1 VVRALEAHPRLA
13 SYGSVREVAE
23 KAGVSIGTVSRA
35 AKALGFLGWGAL
47 QQEFRARYLS
57 SLSATGLAAQRQSG
71 EQQPALASITRD
83 QLNLAA
89 ALHSVDPEQLARTA
103 RRLSESRRIIVL
115 GRGSY
120 AGVGMILAHGCSL
133 NGYDARLIMDEAQV
147 PNTIASLNSDDLV
160 VVISFWRF
168 YESAYHAIQ
177 ACAARSIP
185 TVLLTETVTREIEEQ
200 CTECIKVSAEG
211 IGFSP
216 SLTSATAVVHGLI
229 AELVALDP
237 GRATESI
244 EQAET
249 EWDRF
254 GLFRRF

>member
-1 VVRALEAHPRLA
+1 
-13 SYGSVREVAE
+13 
-23 KAGVSIGTVSRA
+23 
-35 AKALGFLGWGAL
+35 
-47 QQEFRARYLS
+47 
-57 SLSATGLAAQRQSG
+57 
-71 EQQPALASITRD
+71 
-83 QLNLAA
+83 
-89 ALHSVDPEQLARTA
+89 
-103 RRLSESRRIIVL
+103 
-115 GRGSY
+115 
-120 AGVGMILAHGCSL
+120 
-133 NGYDARLIMDEAQV
+133 
-147 PNTIASLNSDDLV
+147 